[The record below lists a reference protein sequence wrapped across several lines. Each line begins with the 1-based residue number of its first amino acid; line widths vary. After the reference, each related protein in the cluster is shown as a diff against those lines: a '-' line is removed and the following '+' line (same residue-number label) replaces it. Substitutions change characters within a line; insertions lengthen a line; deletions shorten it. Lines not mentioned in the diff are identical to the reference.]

1 MQKST
6 GKIKNEKKGGGI
18 EMRKHNRLSVI
29 GYRLANLCKYCKSAH
44 RSPLTAHR
52 SGFTLIELLVVIA
65 IIAILAAMLLPAL
78 SRAREKARQ
87 ANCSGNQKQIAMA
100 ILMYASDFDG
110 YLVRTKEGLLY
121 WPEVILPYLGNNT
134 DLYICPTKGKL
145 PAGVNIFQYGAY
157 GHNYKYLGQGIKGWS
172 YFESVRLSRIRKPS
186 HTLLI
191 VDTDKRI
198 NPTWGNYSVPP
209 PSIAQIDDYPSDR
222 HGGGSNAAFVDGHV
236 EWVKQTKLMSDESLW
251 DLDN

>member
-44 RSPLTAHR
+44 RSPHTAHR

-87 ANCSGNQKQIAMA
+87 ATCSGNQKQIAMA

-110 YLVRTKEGLLY
+110 YLVRSKEGPKC
-121 WPEVILPYLGNNT
+121 WPEVILPYLANNI
-134 DLYICPTKGKL
+134 DVYICPTKGK
-145 PAGVNIFQYGAY
+145 PDDDNFFQHGGY

-191 VDTDKRI
+191 VDTDKKDH
-198 NPTWGNYSVPP
+198 PTWGYYTVPP
-209 PSIAQIDDYPSDR
+209 PSLGQIDQYPSDR
-222 HGGGSNAAFVDGHV
+222 HGGGSNTAFVDGHV